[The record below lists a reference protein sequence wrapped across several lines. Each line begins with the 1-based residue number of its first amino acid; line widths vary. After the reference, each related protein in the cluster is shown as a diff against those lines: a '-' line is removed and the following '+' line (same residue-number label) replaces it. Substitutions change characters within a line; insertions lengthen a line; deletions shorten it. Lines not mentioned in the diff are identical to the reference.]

1 MDAAQNYG
9 YISGVYQEFIW
20 PQIKGMMWMVASSD
34 KGEVLD
40 IVDVVEDWESIS
52 DPEPH
57 LTLDQH

>member
-1 MDAAQNYG
+1 MP
-9 YISGVYQEFIW
+9 W
-20 PQIKGMMWMVASSD
+20 IKGMMDGRMVASSD

-57 LTLDQH
+57 